1 MKKSNPIFSSIA
13 LLAGLSAC
21 SSNDMPVQHSD
32 QYDNI
37 TFTVETQKVATRANE
52 YENYNPKQHPM
63 QMGVFGYQAN
73 SQASD
78 HTLLG
83 DFDNQQVTFDKTQS
97 TWEYDPPKKWEDY
110 QEARFFDFLAYMP
123 YSDNTANPEKQASIT
138 IQTDAAKNTETYT
151 LSIPYNPTTASASP
165 FLFDSKSA
173 PIICALP
180 EHREVKEEDGNK
192 KSFDHTIR
200 FKFDQ
205 TLIGYKLLFKLD
217 PQMGVIRQFHIK
229 NIQITG
235 KIPTS
240 CTITRN
246 FIYNK
251 TTQKW
256 TAEEIQWRDTTLQ
269 TFTNANPVIIPF
281 KESSLVVTST
291 DFSQWGGTFYTIP
304 YAAFEPT
311 IQVTYDVEMKAQDD
325 STIVTRKDITS
336 SIILNKSNFGSFNS
350 SATATIYS
358 IRILIQ
364 PRYLYVL
371 TDQDA
376 YTGHL
381 LID

>member
-13 LLAGLSAC
+13 LLAGLTAC

-37 TFTVETQKVATRANE
+37 TFTVETQKVATRANA
-52 YENYNPKQHPM
+52 YEKYDPDQHPL

-73 SQASD
+73 SPASD
-78 HTLLG
+78 HTLLD
-83 DFDNQQVTFDKTQS
+83 DFDNRKVTFYQDQS
-97 TWEYDPPKKWEDY
+97 SWEYGTPKKWEDY

-123 YSDNTANPEKQASIT
+123 YHENTENKANIT
-138 IQTDAAKNTETYT
+138 IQPDAANKTETYT
-151 LSIPYNPTTASASP
+151 LSVPYNPTTYASTSP

-180 EHREVKEEDGNK
+180 EHREVKGEDGNK

-311 IQVTYDVEMKAQDD
+311 IQVTYDVEMKAQDGN
-325 STIVTRKDITS
+325 TIVTRSDVTS
-336 SIILNKSNFGSFNS
+336 SIILNESNFGKFNS
-350 SATATIYS
+350 SATATIYP